1 MSSIYQT
8 RRDIIGVCKRIYA
21 RGYVASND
29 GNVSVRVSE
38 DRVLTTP
45 TGMSKGFLT
54 EEQLILCDMEGEKI
68 SGDLSPSSEVKMHIM
83 VYQERED
90 VNAVVHAHPVTAT
103 GFAVAGIPLA
113 QCVLP
118 EVVITLGE
126 IPIAEYGTPSTE
138 EIPNSIRQYIQD
150 YDAFLLANH
159 GALTIG
165 PDVVN
170 AYHKMETLEH
180 FAQITLVARQL
191 GQVNVLSDRNV
202 QKLMEVREKL
212 GVKGRN
218 PMICRQCTQ
227 ACPNRGS
234 AGDGA
239 TETASTP
246 EAVLPRTDEVS
257 KADEQLV
264 QSITERVM
272 ATLKP

>member
-1 MSSIYQT
+1 MNSIYQIK
-8 RRDIIGVCKRIYA
+8 RDIIGVCKRIYA

-38 DRVLTTP
+38 DRVVTTP

-54 EEQLILCDMEGEKI
+54 EEQLVLCDMEGEKL

-103 GFAVAGIPLA
+103 GFAVAGMPLA

-150 YDAFLLANH
+150 YDAFLLENH

-165 PDVVN
+165 PDVIN

-191 GQVNVLSDRNV
+191 GRVNVLSDRNV

-218 PMICRQCTQ
+218 PMICKQCTQ
-227 ACPNRGS
+227 ACANRAS
-234 AGDGA
+234 AEDGA
-239 TETASTP
+239 PETTSTSQ
-246 EAVLPRTDEVS
+246 AVLPKT
-257 KADEQLV
+257 DEQLV

-272 ATLKP
+272 AMLEP

>member
-1 MSSIYQT
+1 MSSIYQI

-103 GFAVAGIPLA
+103 GFAVAGIPLG

-138 EIPNSIRQYIQD
+138 EIPNSIRQYIQN

-227 ACPNRGS
+227 VCPNRAS
-234 AGDGA
+234 QEDQA
-239 TETASTP
+239 TATAPVPQTD
-246 EAVLPRTDEVS
+246 LPKTDEVGR
-257 KADEQLV
+257 ADEQLV
-264 QSITERVM
+264 RSITERVM

>member
-1 MSSIYQT
+1 MNSIYQL

-29 GNVSVRVSE
+29 GNVSVRISE

-54 EEQLILCDMEGEKI
+54 EEQLILCDMEGNKV
-68 SGDLSPSSEVKMHIM
+68 SGELRPSSEVKMHIM
-83 VYQERED
+83 VYRERED
-90 VNAVVHAHPVTAT
+90 INAVVHAHPVTAT

-138 EIPNSIRQYIQD
+138 EIPNSIRKYIQD
-150 YDAFLLANH
+150 YDAFLLENH

-191 GQVNVLSDRNV
+191 GKVNVLSDENV
-202 QKLMEVREKL
+202 QRLMEVREQL

-218 PMICRQCTQ
+218 PMVCRLCTEN
-227 ACPNRGS
+227 CPNRASG
-234 AGDGA
+234 GDQS
-239 TETASTP
+239 TETTP
-246 EAVLPRTDEVS
+246 TAQAVLPGT
-257 KADEQLV
+257 DEQLV
-264 QSITERVM
+264 KSITERVM
-272 ATLKP
+272 ATLKS